1 MAKPDSVYQKLYRA
15 KHHFDELRN
24 ELKDYYESEPGEVI
38 RTISTNGQH
47 TLTYGSVK
55 PTPARLGLICGDC
68 LQCLRSSLD
77 YLVWELAV
85 ANGAQPNHNQMFPIC
100 LSEQDFTQQIA
111 RHRLEGI
118 QQEAIDLIK
127 DCQPFLLNHPND
139 SPLAILDKLANIN
152 KHRRVIFTNL
162 VGAFT
167 KPDIDIMQVKLKI
180 QEVSPDGL
188 VVGEFDVWASLRFGE
203 ERVRDF
209 EVSKT
214 LDLLAKTIGDAV
226 LPQFERFF

>member
-1 MAKPDSVYQKLYRA
+1 MSNPDSVYQKLYRA

-24 ELKDYYESEPGEVI
+24 ELKTYYESEPGEVI
-38 RTISTNGQH
+38 RTISNHGQH
-47 TLTYGSVK
+47 TLTYGSTK
-55 PTPARLGLICGDC
+55 PTPARFGLICGDC

-85 ANGAQPNHNQMFPIC
+85 VNGAQPNHNQMFPIC
-100 LSEQDFTQQIA
+100 LSEKDFTQQLA
-111 RHRLEGI
+111 RHRLQGI

-127 DCQPFLLNHPND
+127 NCQPFLLSKPEE

-152 KHRRVIFTNL
+152 KHRRVLFTNL

-167 KPDIDIMQVKLKI
+167 QPDIDIMQVKLKI
-180 QEVSPDGL
+180 QEVSPNGL
-188 VVGEFDVWASLRFGE
+188 VVGEFNVWASLRFGE
-203 ERVRDF
+203 EQVKNF

-226 LPQFERFF
+226 LPRFESFF